1 MYRLF
6 DEMHLDVNG
15 YLMILQSVE
24 CERQNL
30 LPHKVSA
37 QQFYTL
43 SVAGALSGAG
53 RRFIL
58 PGEKDL
64 HPYQKFCV
72 DFLEEKPQC
81 ALFLDCG
88 LGKTI
93 ITLTAI
99 SHLLYDSYE
108 VSRVLIIAP
117 LRVARDTWIG
127 ELSKWEHLKGLRME
141 LILGTPKERV
151 AALSRKAEL
160 YVINRENVE
169 WLVKHYAGRKLPFD
183 MLVIDE
189 LSSFKNSRAKRFLAL
204 KKVLG
209 QFSRVVGLT
218 GTPAPNGLEDLWP
231 QVFLLDRGQ
240 RLGRTMRSYL
250 DLYFTTPNSWL
261 PYKHELKPGAEEQ
274 IYKKLG
280 DICVSMRAADHLQ
293 MPERIDNIV
302 ELTLS
307 PREEKLYRQMERD
320 MLLPYADIARATDE
334 PRRGYA
340 PAGSPSELSSE
351 LVGASPSLEGD
362 VLALNAATLAGKLLQ
377 LSNGAVYDEFHNIRV
392 IHDKKLDALEDLIE
406 AANGKPVLVMY
417 AYQHDLTR
425 IQQRFGKY
433 GPENPTGVRE
443 LKTSADLEDW
453 NAGKIPVAVTQPAST
468 GHGLNLQHGGSTIV
482 WFGLNWSLELY
493 EQANAR
499 LWRQGQKETV
509 VVHHLVVK
517 GTMDEQVMRALHE
530 KAADQNA
537 LLAAV
542 KARIQNT
549 KSDQ

>member
-1 MYRLF
+1 M
-6 DEMHLDVNG
+6 
-15 YLMILQSVE
+15 
-24 CERQNL
+24 
-30 LPHKVSA
+30 
-37 QQFYTL
+37 
-43 SVAGALSGAG
+43 
-53 RRFIL
+53 

-72 DFLEEKPQC
+72 GFLEEKPQC

-141 LILGTPKERV
+141 RILGTPRERV

-169 WLVKHYAGRKLPFD
+169 WLVKHYAGRRLPFD

-280 DICVSMRAADHLQ
+280 DLCVSMRAADHLQ
-293 MPERIDNIV
+293 MPERIDNVV

-320 MLLPYADIARATDE
+320 MLLPYAD
-334 PRRGYA
+334 
-340 PAGSPSELSSE
+340 
-351 LVGASPSLEGD
+351 GD

-417 AYQHDLTR
+417 TYQHDLTR

-433 GPENPTGVRE
+433 GPENPNGVRE
-443 LKTSADLEDW
+443 LKTTADLEDW
-453 NAGKIPVAVTQPAST
+453 NAGRIPVAVTQPAST

-509 VVHHLVVK
+509 VIHRLVVK

-542 KARIQNT
+542 KARIEEV
-549 KSDQ
+549 K

>member
-1 MYRLF
+1 M
-6 DEMHLDVNG
+6 
-15 YLMILQSVE
+15 
-24 CERQNL
+24 
-30 LPHKVSA
+30 
-37 QQFYTL
+37 
-43 SVAGALSGAG
+43 
-53 RRFIL
+53 

-141 LILGTPKERV
+141 RILGTPKERV

-169 WLVKHYAGRKLPFD
+169 WLVKHYAGRRLPFD

-320 MLLPYADIARATDE
+320 MLLPYADIARAMDE

-340 PAGSPSELSSE
+340 LAGSPSELSSE

-433 GPENPTGVRE
+433 GPENPVGVRE

-453 NAGKIPVAVTQPAST
+453 NAGKIAVAVTQPAST

-542 KARIQNT
+542 KARIQEV
-549 KSDQ
+549 K